1 MKALNENNNTVSVAN
16 SVCLYKHCK
25 ERGGGGRTNRPPPF
39 IEGQGVKMHLLSE
52 TMLIDVCDSVTILRY
67 GRQLS

>member
-1 MKALNENNNTVSVAN
+1 MKALNKNNNTVSAAN

-25 ERGGGGRTNRPPPF
+25 ERGGGGEQIITLSF
-39 IEGQGVKMHLLSE
+39 IERQGVKMHLLSE